1 MSNNSQKNLL
11 FYLPVFI
18 FLAFEPLVLFSQDVE
33 TSSSASSTI
42 VGYPVTITKSFDID
56 LGTIVMVFR
65 IEVVPVGSMPTAD
78 GVILPVNN
86 GKLTVASFHISGD
99 SYSFS
104 LEQPALTLSMGEDTG
119 IKTVATFKSDGAL
132 TSEFHQL
139 PEIFV
144 AVTPQ
149 NVTLNY
155 N

>member
-1 MSNNSQKNLL
+1 MSNISQKNVL
-11 FYLPVFI
+11 FYLQVFI
-18 FLAFEPLVLFSQDVE
+18 FLACEPLVSFSQEVDI
-33 TSSSASSTI
+33 SSSASSTI
-42 VGYPVTITKSFDID
+42 VGYPVTISKSFDVD

-65 IEVVPVGSMPTAD
+65 IEVVPAGSMPTAG
-78 GVILPVNN
+78 GVIFPVNN
-86 GKLTVASFHISGD
+86 GKLTVASFHITGD

-104 LEQPALTLSMGEDTG
+104 LEQPAPTLTVGEDSA

-132 TSEFHQL
+132 TSELNRL

-144 AVTPQ
+144 AVTPK